1 MPYGEGMEKKKTL
14 AQLEVGETGLV
25 IGLGGRG
32 GVRRR
37 MLDLGLT
44 EGTRVSC
51 IGRSPLG
58 DPSAYLVRDKMI
70 AIRKE
75 DAEDI
80 ILKI

>member
-1 MPYGEGMEKKKTL
+1 MEKEKKL
-14 AQLEVGETGLV
+14 AALDVGAEGCVLS
-25 IGLGGRG
+25 LGCCG

-44 EGTRVSC
+44 EGTRVRC

-75 DAEDI
+75 DAKDI
-80 ILKI
+80 RLKI

>member
-1 MPYGEGMEKKKTL
+1 MEKTL
-14 AQLEVGETGLV
+14 ANLAVGEAGRV
-25 IGLGGRG
+25 IRLECGG

-44 EGTRVSC
+44 EGTRVFC

-80 ILKI
+80 MLMI

>member
-1 MPYGEGMEKKKTL
+1 MEKKKTL